1 MPTWKL
7 VIIWLL
13 ACAALWFAL
22 DLPWHRVNT
31 GESAPGPE
39 QRD

>member
-1 MPTWKL
+1 MKTWHL
-7 VIIWLL
+7 VTLYLL
-13 ACAALWFAL
+13 ACAALYFAL

-31 GESAPGPE
+31 GEATPE